1 MQLVIPSRADS
12 EESPSRLRRGSLPLA
27 PLGVGM
33 RMNKTFFIETWGC
46 QMNDLDSQRL
56 SGSLKLRGYRRVDD
70 ERQAALILLNTCSI
84 REKAENKVYSR
95 LGELRELKNGR
106 HVQIGVCGCVAQ
118 QEGERILSR
127 APWVDFVMGPGNV
140 GHLDEV
146 LAGGK
151 TIAVDFPED
160 RRYDYLTVD
169 RPSATKAQVTIIEG
183 CNKNCTFCIVPTTRG
198 REVSRS
204 FDDVLAEVR
213 AAVDTG
219 RVEIE
224 LLGQTVN
231 AYRCPA
237 TGRDFGALLEAVA
250 AIDGVRRLRFMT
262 SHPAEVNDSM
272 IAAMRDHQNIS
283 RYLHL
288 PVQSG
293 SSRILR
299 RMKRLYTR
307 EKYLET
313 IQRIRQAI
321 PQIHFST
328 DIIVGFPGETEE
340 DFQQSLSL
348 MEEVR
353 YGSLFAFKYSPR
365 PGTPAPKIGPPVDDD
380 VATER
385 LTRLFALHE
394 RIQQERLQSYQGRI
408 LDVLVEGPSKHD
420 PSMLSGRTDD
430 NWVVNFVAD
439 PATPLGSMLGVRI
452 DQAQHH
458 TLRGEAT

>member
-1 MQLVIPSRADS
+1 MDQ
-12 EESPSRLRRGSLPLA
+12 
-27 PLGVGM
+27 
-33 RMNKTFFIETWGC
+33 TYFIETWGC

-56 SGSLKLRGYRRVDD
+56 SGALKLRGYRRVED
-70 ERQAALILLNTCSI
+70 EREAGLILLNTCSI
-84 REKAENKVYSR
+84 REKSEHKVFSR
-95 LGELRELKNGR
+95 LGELRELKQERGEL
-106 HVQIGVCGCVAQ
+106 QIGVCGCVAQ
-118 QEGERILSR
+118 QEGERIRRR

-140 GHLDEV
+140 GYLDEV
-146 LAGGK
+146 LNGGRAV
-151 TIAVDFPED
+151 AVDFPED

-198 REVSRS
+198 REVSRP

-213 AAVDTG
+213 AAVESG

-231 AYRCPA
+231 AYRCPQS
-237 TGRDFGALLEAVA
+237 GRGFGSLLAAVA
-250 AIDGVRRLRFMT
+250 EIDGVRRLRFMT

-272 IAAMRDHQNIS
+272 IAAMRDHSNIS

-293 SSRILR
+293 SSKVLR

-313 IQRIRQAI
+313 LQRIREAI
-321 PQIHFST
+321 PEIHFST
-328 DIIVGFPGETEE
+328 DIIVGFPGETED
-340 DFQQSLSL
+340 DFHETLSL
-348 MEEVR
+348 IEEVR

-365 PGTPAPKIGPPVDDD
+365 PGTPALRIGAPVDDD
-380 VATER
+380 IASER
-385 LTRLFALHE
+385 LMRLFDLHE
-394 RIQQERLQSYQGRI
+394 RIKHERLESYRGRI
-408 LDVLVEGPSKHD
+408 VPVLVEGASRHD
-420 PSMLSGRTDD
+420 PEMLAGRTDD
-430 NWVVNFVAD
+430 NYVVNFTGSLS
-439 PATPLGSMLGVRI
+439 TPPGSILGVRI

-458 TLRGEAT
+458 TLRGEAVA

>member
-1 MQLVIPSRADS
+1 MTER
-12 EESPSRLRRGSLPLA
+12 
-27 PLGVGM
+27 
-33 RMNKTFFIETWGC
+33 TFFIETWGC

-70 ERQAALILLNTCSI
+70 ESQASLILLNTCSI
-84 REKAENKVYSR
+84 REKAENKVFSR
-95 LGELRELKNGR
+95 LGELREMKRDG
-106 HVQIGVCGCVAQ
+106 VKIGVCGCVAQ
-118 QEGERILSR
+118 QEGKRILAR

-151 TIAVDFPED
+151 SVAIDFPED

-198 REVSRS
+198 REVSRP
-204 FDDVLAEVR
+204 FDDILSEVR
-213 AAVDTG
+213 ASA

-231 AYRCPA
+231 AYRCPVS
-237 TGRDFGALLEAVA
+237 GRDFGALLSAVA
-250 AIDGVRRLRFMT
+250 EIEGVRRLRFMT

-272 IAAMRDHQNIS
+272 IAAMGDHPNIS

-288 PVQSG
+288 PVLSG
-293 SSRILR
+293 SSKILR

-307 EKYLET
+307 EKYLE
-313 IQRIRQAI
+313 IIGRIRAAI
-321 PQIHFST
+321 PEIHFST

-348 MEEVR
+348 IEEVR

-365 PGTPAPKIGPPVDDD
+365 PGTAAPKIGPPVGEE
-380 VATER
+380 VADER

-394 RIQQERLQSYQGRI
+394 RIKQERLQSYRGRV
-408 LDVLVEGPSKHD
+408 LPVLVEGPSKHD
-420 PSMLSGRTDD
+420 PALLCGRTDD
-430 NWVVNFVAD
+430 NYVVNFVAD

-452 DQAQHH
+452 DHAQHH
-458 TLRGEAT
+458 TLRGEAVA